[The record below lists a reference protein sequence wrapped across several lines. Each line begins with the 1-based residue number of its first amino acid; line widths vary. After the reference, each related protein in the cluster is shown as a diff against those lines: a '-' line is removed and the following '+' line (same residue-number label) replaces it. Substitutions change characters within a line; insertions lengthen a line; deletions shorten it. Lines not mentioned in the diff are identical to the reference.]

1 MLRRLCAVLA
11 STVVGLAL
19 VGAVAPLARADE
31 AASGDAAKAGEEEP
45 AEEEPAEEEETDELA
60 YDRDGWYAGIGAGYV
75 IENFQGGSANDTG
88 FVNIRGGYRF
98 LQYGAAEVQL
108 EYTPKF
114 NGQSGRYAGTN
125 TGLFGTWANFKGYPT
140 APWTGPVQPYAMIGI
155 GWWWARHWGS
165 AVSGVEH
172 DGDFVSR
179 FGGGVDFYFTRN
191 VVVTLEG
198 AYVVPTG
205 DLRRLDQVQIGGVF
219 QYRFDP

>member
-1 MLRRLCAVLA
+1 MLRRLCAVLVL
-11 STVVGLAL
+11 TLT
-19 VGAVAPLARADE
+19 GAAAPHARADE
-31 AASGDAAKAGEEEP
+31 AATGDAAKASEAASEEP
-45 AEEEPAEEEETDELA
+45 AADEAEEESDELA
-60 YDRDGWYAGIGAGYV
+60 YDRDGWYAGIGGGIT

-88 FVNIRGGYRF
+88 FGNLRAGYRF
-98 LQYGAAEVQL
+98 LQFGAVEAQL

-114 NGQSGRYAGTN
+114 NGQSGRYSGVN

-165 AVSGVEH
+165 NVSGVEH

-179 FGGGVDFYFTRN
+179 FGGGVDFYVTRN
-191 VVVTLEG
+191 IVLTVES

-205 DLRRLDQVQIGGVF
+205 DLRRLDQVQVGGVF